1 MYQVHQL
8 EGNVSDSLNL
18 LCFGN
23 ETKVRCY
30 NGYFIDKYVFYIEEY
45 SQSRKI
51 YNSKVYI
58 KRSISNEFEVDY
70 YRKLEEVIKEQ
81 YHSELNKVCLFK
93 WY

>member
-8 EGNVSDSLNL
+8 ERNVSDSLNL
-18 LCFGN
+18 LCLGH

-51 YNSKVYI
+51 YNSKFI
-58 KRSISNEFEVDY
+58 LRDQFLMSL
-70 YRKLEEVIKEQ
+70 KLIIIE
-81 YHSELNKVCLFK
+81 S
-93 WY
+93 

>member
-8 EGNVSDSLNL
+8 ERNVSDSLNL
-18 LCFGN
+18 LCLGH

-58 KRSISNEFEVDY
+58 KRLISNEFEVDY

-81 YHSELNKVCLFK
+81 YHNELNKVCLFK
-93 WY
+93 